1 MNHKGL
7 TDAGPAPRRS
17 ARRYSS
23 HLASTQF
30 HPFQEILMTHT
41 PLRGSSA
48 RLDSTWLLDPLRAA
62 PCRNAP

>member
-23 HLASTQF
+23 HHASTQF
-30 HPFQEILMTHT
+30 HPFQEILMTNN
-41 PLRGSSA
+41 PLRGFSA
-48 RLDSTWLLDPLRAA
+48 RLDSTRLLALLLAA